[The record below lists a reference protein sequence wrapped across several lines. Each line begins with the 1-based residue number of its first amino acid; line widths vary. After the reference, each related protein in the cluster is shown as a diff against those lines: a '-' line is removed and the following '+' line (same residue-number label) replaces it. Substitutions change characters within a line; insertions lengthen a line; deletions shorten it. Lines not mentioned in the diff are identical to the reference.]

1 MDRSHDNM
9 KHNTNHK
16 NTSKKDFVCTY
27 MYAYICKC
35 SYATVWFYFLHVSSS
50 STLTPIPHPPCSTA
64 TFGMQQQSSVKSKPP
79 PKPNNARP
87 GQLLLPHTR
96 PARQS
101 ALQSQSP
108 EKSLRSLYWSQCFRN
123 IELTP
128 SISLSRS
135 RSLEIE
141 IDKPSLFNKSFI
153 IGSEA
158 GTCQIWLK
166 PI

>member
-16 NTSKKDFVCTY
+16 NTSNKKDFICTY

-50 STLTPIPHPPCSTA
+50 STLTPSPHPPCSTA

-79 PKPNNARP
+79 PTPNNVRP

-108 EKSLRSLYWSQCFRN
+108 EKKFKEFILVLVFPKYRIN
-123 IELTP
+123 
-128 SISLSRS
+128 SIYLVI
-135 RSLEIE
+135 EIE
-141 IDKPSLFNKSFI
+141 IARNRD
-153 IGSEA
+153 
-158 GTCQIWLK
+158 W
-166 PI
+166 